1 MFLISFVEWEQK
13 MNRISRLKIYHI
25 STYSANFLAWREA
38 VTLTF
43 YSRIFSGPWVSNF
56 NLIHGSISHSGRG
69 GHPIRRALMYINA
82 YYTNFIRVQNVNLT
96 ADETKY
102 ED

>member
-43 YSRIFSGPWVSNF
+43 YSRIFSGP
-56 NLIHGSISHSGRG
+56 
-69 GHPIRRALMYINA
+69 
-82 YYTNFIRVQNVNLT
+82 
-96 ADETKY
+96 
-102 ED
+102 